1 MMWSNRT
8 DKPMP
13 INPPI
18 EFFIGVSI
26 GVFFGNGLYF
36 PVVQCGL
43 ISAVGTIAMPYR
55 ILWCGFFSSISNF

>member
-8 DKPMP
+8 DKPMS

-43 ISAVGTIAMPYR
+43 ISAVETKQ
-55 ILWCGFFSSISNF
+55 